1 MSRKAFIVS
10 IEPLYNDL
18 TKRVNSQRTD
28 SMRLRD
34 IIPVSLHNKSRRAI
48 FIIPMLMALPAVPP
62 VGAGLAAPSDFV

>member
-34 IIPVSLHNKSRRAI
+34 IIPVSLHNKSRRASI
-48 FIIPMLMALPAVPP
+48 SIPFWVE
-62 VGAGLAAPSDFV
+62 VKAAILS